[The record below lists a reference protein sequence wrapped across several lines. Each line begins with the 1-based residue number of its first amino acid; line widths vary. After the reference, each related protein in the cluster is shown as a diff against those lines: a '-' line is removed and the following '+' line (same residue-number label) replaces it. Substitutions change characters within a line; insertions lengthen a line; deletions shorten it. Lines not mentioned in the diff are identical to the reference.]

1 MNPEAPLP
9 THPTTNDAPSLPSS
23 APIGVFDS
31 GVGGLSILQSLQQAL
46 PHEHFVYLADSA
58 HAPYG
63 ERDAEFVQNRAQRIL
78 QFLHG
83 AHRIKAL
90 VVACNTATALA
101 IHHLRQ
107 TMPDLPILGVEPAI
121 KPAAALS
128 QTKRV
133 GVMATPATLKSDK
146 FQTLLKGMG
155 SDAVFVLQG
164 CEGLADAIEQQ
175 WQRNDT
181 SHVLALCE
189 QHVAAMGAF
198 GVAPGQIDTLVLGCT
213 HYPFAVHTLRALVG
227 DAVQIVDTG
236 APVARHA
243 HKVLAD
249 KGLLAASGSGGI
261 TLFATG
267 DTGNLQHA
275 ADTWLPG
282 SQLKVKTAAV

>member
-1 MNPEAPLP
+1 MNPQAPLP
-9 THPTTNDAPSLPSS
+9 TRPTASDTPSLPSTD
-23 APIGVFDS
+23 PIGVFDS
-31 GVGGLSILQSLQQAL
+31 GVGGLSILQALQGQM
-46 PHEHFVYLADSA
+46 PHERFVYVADSA

-63 ERDAEFVQNRAQRIL
+63 ERDADFVQNRAQRIL

-83 AHRIKAL
+83 THRIKAL

-101 IHHLRQ
+101 IHDLRQ

-133 GVMATPATLKSDK
+133 GVMATPATLKSEK

-155 SDAVFVLQG
+155 SDTVFVLQG

-175 WQRNDT
+175 WQRNDA
-181 SHVLALCE
+181 SQVLALCE

-198 GVAPGQIDTLVLGCT
+198 GHAPGHIDTLVLGCT

-249 KGLLAASGSGGI
+249 KGLLAVSGSGGI

-267 DTGNLQHA
+267 DMGNLQHA
-275 ADTWLPG
+275 ADMWLPRFA
-282 SQLKVKTAAV
+282 LTVNTAAV